1 MCRSLAGTLF
11 ARTLLWPLHAA
22 ELYLIVHTQTAADS
36 LGKQLEQH
44 TRASEALFGN
54 IRALESKVAE
64 ALSKKETLKA
74 RAASAQV
81 RFHFVKCNLSCIPP
95 GKLVVCRP
103 ELVHQVSAWIAGKH
117 RSLLRMRIMSWL
129 TASQRPVSVL
139 A

>member
-1 MCRSLAGTLF
+1 MSFRA
-11 ARTLLWPLHAA
+11 
-22 ELYLIVHTQTAADS
+22 QTAADS

-54 IRALESKVAE
+54 IRALESKVSE

-81 RFHFVKCNLSCIPP
+81 RFPLYKNVTQAAKSLQSYLHADLSSRYKDLAGMRASTGLCCTCASCP
-95 GKLVVCRP
+95 G
-103 ELVHQVSAWIAGKH
+103 
-117 RSLLRMRIMSWL
+117 SLRFKALQG
-129 TASQRPVSVL
+129 AL